1 MAQHALD
8 GNAMNLQEKPVIM
21 IADDSRVVRV
31 SLKNILKNDCRLIEA
46 EDGQQAWE
54 ELLESPSIRLIFSDL
69 SMPKLNG
76 RELLQKIRN
85 SEITRIR
92 NIPFIVVTGNEKES
106 GTREELQDLGATEVI
121 SKPFDPASIVNFV
134 STLVSRQESE
144 SYMLLPEEE
153 NQSASLPGVL
163 NQQEFMINASKE
175 LSFAIRN
182 KNELAIALLRI
193 DQYDQL
199 ESHYSDPAIEHILL
213 TTAEVI
219 RQHIHPDDS
228 MAYFGDGLFAILRP
242 ASNAI
247 GTRYIGRRIL
257 DDLISK
263 QFYLGESED
272 VVSLSIGISAPQIK
286 PGIRLRELLLLAEGR
301 LKAAMDLGGNRVID
315 KGNDTL
321 TSVGLA
327 TDPLL
332 GQSSDTEPSS
342 NLHSDSIRSSHLRL
356 DSEPSRLSMLSSVR
370 SEELAHKVEQ
380 LQSRLESLTHENKD
394 LQNQIARW
402 RAQSGESEQLRHRV
416 FELESEQ
423 QHMQLKLNE
432 LSNNNSALQKRA
444 LDAETLQ
451 QQLIESEDEKTA
463 TLKQANQFYEQEN
476 IRLEGQLEA
485 LNTRAQKAELAQRK
499 SEQLVISLK
508 DNIKLLR
515 AQMEQIQHQLVE
527 AQEQAVAL
535 AADAPSRTNQRQ
547 PVDEET
553 NLIVDEETYLEA
565 RADSELQIDGFP
577 SSRMEM
583 PERIPTAVEQ
593 LFADPTKP
601 VEKPSVQESPPKPS
615 AAPTYR
621 PVEHPTDRPDP
632 SIPVYRPEPPPK
644 FKEPRTLSSF
654 AIASLILLALVALG
668 GGYLY
673 YFYWE
678 KDVDPA
684 VAETQSATAVAA
696 DKSPVADAPSIAE
709 PAKVPSQPA
718 QPLPARVT
726 PKPQTV
732 APVPSPSGNAPSSS
746 LTDEEARLQAE
757 LTLRQLAE
765 EEFRQQLQQV
775 DQEAV
780 VSQPATPVSASAMPV
795 ESEPAAAPAE
805 TSEPAA
811 EIPSVDLISGPA
823 PVDQTEVR
831 PPTPIFEQ
839 PAENPVEP
847 AASLAE

>member
-8 GNAMNLQEKPVIM
+8 GNAMNPQDQPIIL

-54 ELLESPSIRLIFSDL
+54 ELLETPSIQLIFSDL
-69 SMPKLNG
+69 SMPKLAG

-92 NIPFIVVTGNEKES
+92 NIPFIVVTGNELES

-153 NQSASLPGVL
+153 KQTESLPGVI
-163 NQQEFMINASKE
+163 NQKDFMVNASKE

-193 DQYDQL
+193 DQFGQL
-199 ESHYSDPAIEHILL
+199 ESHYSEPAIEHILL
-213 TTAEVI
+213 TTADMI

-228 MAYFGDGLFAILRP
+228 MAYFGDGLFAMLRP

-257 DDLISK
+257 EDLRSK

-272 VVSLSIGISAPQIK
+272 VVSVSIGISAPQIK

-321 TSVGLA
+321 SPVGLA
-327 TDPLL
+327 SDSLP
-332 GQSSDTEPSS
+332 GQSPDTGHPT
-342 NLHSDSIRSSHLRL
+342 NLLSDSINSSHLRL
-356 DSEPSRLSMLSSVR
+356 DSEPSRLAMQASVKH
-370 SEELAHKVEQ
+370 EELTQKLERA
-380 LQSRLESLTHENKD
+380 QSQLESLTHENTD

-432 LSNNNSALQKRA
+432 LFNNNSALQKRA
-444 LDAETLQ
+444 MDAESAH
-451 QQLIESEDEKTA
+451 QQLLKSEEDKSV

-485 LNTRAQKAELAQRK
+485 LNNRAQKAELAQRK

-515 AQMEQIQHQLVE
+515 AQMEKIQHQLVE
-527 AQEQAVAL
+527 AQEQVTTQPASTPVQSEQDQPL
-535 AADAPSRTNQRQ
+535 IDIDTQ
-547 PVDEET
+547 PV
-553 NLIVDEETYLEA
+553 LDEETYREP
-565 RADSELQIDGFP
+565 RADSDLIIDGFP
-577 SSRMEM
+577 SSKTLL
-583 PERIPTAVEQ
+583 PEKEPAPVVQ
-593 LFADPTKP
+593 LFAEPTKP
-601 VEKPSVQESPPKPS
+601 EGRKNPQKSEKIQERLETPN
-615 AAPTYR
+615 
-621 PVEHPTDRPDP
+621 DRSTP
-632 SIPVYRPEPPPK
+632 SIPLYRPEPPEK
-644 FKEPRTLSSF
+644 FKEPRSLPPF
-654 AIASLILLALVALG
+654 AIASLILLVLVLLG

-673 YFYWE
+673 LYWDKGHEATTPVTATTAKTVTEAQADNRTASE
-678 KDVDPA
+678 KTTSP
-684 VAETQSATAVAA
+684 
-696 DKSPVADAPSIAE
+696 KSVES
-709 PAKVPSQPA
+709 KSSQPA
-718 QPLPARVT
+718 QPQPAGVSAEAET
-726 PKPQTV
+726 
-732 APVPSPSGNAPSSS
+732 AASVPSPSSDSPSS
-746 LTDEEARLQAE
+746 LVTDEEARLQAE
-757 LTLRQLAE
+757 QTLRQLAE
-765 EEFRQQLQQV
+765 EEFKQRLQKA
-775 DQEAV
+775 DQGNAAPT
-780 VSQPATPVSASAMPV
+780 QPV
-795 ESEPAAAPAE
+795 ESENRTNEAVATEPPSTLPA
-805 TSEPAA
+805 
-811 EIPSVDLISGPA
+811 VDLISGAVPMDQA
-823 PVDQTEVR
+823 DYPEDTLAVDPMAEKPIQPTASSTE
-831 PPTPIFEQ
+831 
-839 PAENPVEP
+839 
-847 AASLAE
+847 

>member
-8 GNAMNLQEKPVIM
+8 GNAMNPQEQPVIL

-54 ELLESPSIRLIFSDL
+54 ELLETPSIRLIFSDL
-69 SMPKLNG
+69 SMPKLDG

-92 NIPFIVVTGNEKES
+92 NIPFIVVTGNEQES
-106 GTREELQDLGATEVI
+106 GIRDELQDLGATEVI

-153 NQSASLPGVL
+153 KQTESLPGVI
-163 NQQEFMINASKE
+163 NQKDFMVNASKE

-193 DQYDQL
+193 DQFDQL
-199 ESHYSDPAIEHILL
+199 ESHYSEPAIEHILL

-228 MAYFGDGLFAILRP
+228 MAYFGDGLFAMLRP

-257 DDLISK
+257 EDLRSK
-263 QFYLGESED
+263 QFYLGESDD
-272 VVSLSIGISAPQIK
+272 VVSVSIGISAPQIK

-321 TSVGLA
+321 TPVGLA
-327 TDPLL
+327 SDSLP
-332 GQSSDTEPSS
+332 GQSPDTDHPT
-342 NLHSDSIRSSHLRL
+342 NLHSDSINTSHLRL
-356 DSEPSRLSMLSSVR
+356 DSEPSRLAMQASVKH
-370 SEELAHKVEQ
+370 EELAQKLERAQSQ
-380 LQSRLESLTHENKD
+380 LERLTHENAD

-423 QHMQLKLNE
+423 QQMQLKLNE
-432 LSNNNSALQKRA
+432 LFNNNSALQKRA
-444 LDAETLQ
+444 MDAESAH
-451 QQLIESEDEKTA
+451 QQLLESEEEKSV

-485 LNTRAQKAELAQRK
+485 LSNRAQKAELAQRK

-527 AQEQAVAL
+527 AQEQATAQQPASTPVQSEPDQPL
-535 AADAPSRTNQRQ
+535 IDIDTQ
-547 PVDEET
+547 PVLND
-553 NLIVDEETYLEA
+553 ETYLET
-565 RADSELQIDGFP
+565 RADSDLLIDGFP
-577 SSRMEM
+577 SSKTLL
-583 PERIPTAVEQ
+583 PEKETAPVVQ
-593 LFADPTKP
+593 LFAEPTKP
-601 VEKPSVQESPPKPS
+601 EVRDNPQKSEKIQERLETPN
-615 AAPTYR
+615 ARPT
-621 PVEHPTDRPDP
+621 P
-632 SIPVYRPEPPPK
+632 SIPLYRPEPPEM
-644 FKEPRTLSSF
+644 FKEPRSLSPF
-654 AIASLILLALVALG
+654 AIASLILLVLALLG

-673 YFYWE
+673 LYWDKGHE
-678 KDVDPA
+678 ATTPV
-684 VAETQSATAVAA
+684 TATAKTVTEA
-696 DKSPVADAPSIAE
+696 DNGTASDKTTSAKSVESKI
-709 PAKVPSQPA
+709 SQPA
-718 QPLPARVT
+718 QPQAAGVSAEAET
-726 PKPQTV
+726 ATS
-732 APVPSPSGNAPSSS
+732 VPSPSNDSPSTL

-765 EEFRQQLQQV
+765 EEFRQRLQKV
-775 DQEAV
+775 DQSDAA
-780 VSQPATPVSASAMPV
+780 PTPPV
-795 ESEPAAAPAE
+795 ESENSTNEAVATEPPATLPA
-805 TSEPAA
+805 
-811 EIPSVDLISGPA
+811 VDLVSGAVSTDPA
-823 PVDQTEVR
+823 DNPEDTLVVDPMAEEPILPSASSTE
-831 PPTPIFEQ
+831 
-839 PAENPVEP
+839 
-847 AASLAE
+847 

>member
-1 MAQHALD
+1 MAQYALD
-8 GNAMNLQEKPVIM
+8 ENAMNPQEKPVIL

-54 ELLESPSIRLIFSDL
+54 ELLETPSIRLIFSDL

-92 NIPFIVVTGNEKES
+92 NIPFIVVTGNEQES
-106 GTREELQDLGATEVI
+106 GTRDELQDLGATEVI

-134 STLVSRQESE
+134 STLVSRQERE

-153 NQSASLPGVL
+153 KQTEALPGVI
-163 NQQEFMINASKE
+163 NQKDFMVNASKE

-193 DQYDQL
+193 DQFDQL
-199 ESHYSDPAIEHILL
+199 ESHYSEPAIEHILL

-228 MAYFGDGLFAILRP
+228 MAYFGEGLFAMLRP

-247 GTRYIGRRIL
+247 GTRYIGRRIME
-257 DDLISK
+257 DLRSK

-272 VVSLSIGISAPQIK
+272 VVSVSIGISAPQIK

-321 TSVGLA
+321 TPVGLA
-327 TDPLL
+327 SDSLQ
-332 GQSSDTEPSS
+332 GQSPDTDQST
-342 NLHSDSIRSSHLRL
+342 NLHSDSINTSHLRL
-356 DSEPSRLSMLSSVR
+356 DSEPSRLDMQASVKH
-370 SEELAHKVEQ
+370 EELAQKLERA
-380 LQSRLESLTHENKD
+380 QSQLESLTHENKE

-402 RAQSGESEQLRHRV
+402 REQSGESEQLRHRV

-432 LSNNNSALQKRA
+432 LFNNNSALQKRA
-444 LDAETLQ
+444 MDAESAH
-451 QQLIESEDEKTA
+451 QQLLESEEEKSI

-485 LNTRAQKAELAQRK
+485 LNNRAQKAELAQRK

-527 AQEQAVAL
+527 AQEQATAQPASTPVQSEQ
-535 AADAPSRTNQRQ
+535 DRPHIDINTQ
-547 PVDEET
+547 PV
-553 NLIVDEETYLEA
+553 LDEETYLET
-565 RADSELQIDGFP
+565 RADSNLLIDGFP
-577 SSRMEM
+577 SSKPLL
-583 PERIPTAVEQ
+583 PEKEPAPVVQ
-593 LFADPTKP
+593 LFAEPTKP
-601 VEKPSVQESPPKPS
+601 EGRKNPQKSEKIQERLETPN
-615 AAPTYR
+615 
-621 PVEHPTDRPDP
+621 DRPTP
-632 SIPVYRPEPPPK
+632 SIPLYRPEPPKK
-644 FKEPRTLSSF
+644 FKEPRSLSPF
-654 AIASLILLALVALG
+654 AIASLILLVLALLG

-673 YFYWE
+673 LYWDKGHE
-678 KDVDPA
+678 ATTPV
-684 VAETQSATAVAA
+684 TATAKTVTEA
-696 DKSPVADAPSIAE
+696 DNRTASEKTTSPKPAESKS
-709 PAKVPSQPA
+709 SQPA
-718 QPLPARVT
+718 QPQSAGVSAEAET
-726 PKPQTV
+726 
-732 APVPSPSGNAPSSS
+732 AASVPSPSNNSLSTL
-746 LTDEEARLQAE
+746 LTDEKARLQTE

-765 EEFRQQLQQV
+765 EEFKQRLQKV
-775 DQEAV
+775 DQGDATPTLPVEYENSTNEAV
-780 VSQPATPVSASAMPV
+780 ATEPPPTLPA
-795 ESEPAAAPAE
+795 
-805 TSEPAA
+805 
-811 EIPSVDLISGPA
+811 VDLVSGSVSMDQADYPEDTLA
-823 PVDQTEVR
+823 VDPMAEKPIQPTASSTE
-831 PPTPIFEQ
+831 
-839 PAENPVEP
+839 
-847 AASLAE
+847 